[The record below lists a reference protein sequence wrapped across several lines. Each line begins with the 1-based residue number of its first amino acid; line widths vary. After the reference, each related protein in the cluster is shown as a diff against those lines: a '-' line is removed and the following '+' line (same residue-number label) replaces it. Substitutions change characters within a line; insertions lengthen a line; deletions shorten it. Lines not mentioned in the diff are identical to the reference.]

1 MPVALCFFLS
11 GAAALILQV
20 LWTRMLGHVFGATAL
35 AVSTTLTVFMAGLA
49 LGSHFGG
56 KYAHRLKRPLVAFA
70 ALETAV
76 GAYGL
81 LVPSLFE
88 MLPSLQ
94 RAVGLELGF
103 WGYAL
108 FRFVMVAL
116 ILALP
121 TTAMGATLPILA
133 QGVVKRSDEMASRV
147 GALYAANTFGAVLGA
162 FVAGFVLIPDYGI
175 TTTVYLA
182 AAIDLF
188 VAVLV
193 LLLFTVGGSKLLLT
207 RVRAQ
212 PADELLDEFEHDQA
226 PLPPTPARVQ
236 NVTLF
241 VFAASGAAAMA
252 MEVLWSR
259 AVGVVIGASTYS
271 FTLILT
277 TFLVGLASGAAITSA
292 YVERLKSPVRVL
304 AWVEIAVGATA
315 LLASALIDRAPF
327 WLLEAAQGPGITM
340 DGIYRTNFFIAAAI
354 TFPSTL
360 ALGAVMPLVVR
371 VLAPRGEGEA
381 GAIVGRAYAV
391 NTLGAIVGSF
401 AGGFLILPLLGVEY
415 GLLACAL
422 GSVALGVGLAV
433 SSGVQPKRFVIA
445 GALAVAFVMV
455 LPRWDV
461 RRWTAGMF
469 RMYLA
474 RTVYDEGWE
483 PYGKVIYHRDGVVT
497 TVTVEQQ
504 DDGVGVSL
512 KVNGKVDASDIGDMP
527 TQILSGLLPYL
538 LHEGPKDTLVIG
550 YGSGVT
556 PGAVLQAPVDTV
568 RVAEIEDAV
577 YEAANTHF
585 SHVNHAPHTHERCE
599 LHVDD
604 GRNFLLTRDDTYDI
618 IISEPSN
625 PWMSGAAS
633 LFTQDFFEIAKGRL
647 REGGVFLQWLQLYEL
662 APKNIHALVR
672 TFHSVFPYVLI
683 FTPDPTSNDTFL
695 IGAEHPLK
703 LSRARIQASLDNE
716 VLAKELLRAKVDHPD
731 DFFGLFML
739 GTDEVGPFV
748 GPGPINTD
756 DNALIEYA
764 APKDLLTYAVRDAA
778 VPFIEAARGQ
788 RLQMTKKYFE
798 GWSRSPEDLGRLGY
812 ALLQQG
818 RLQDARA
825 FAEEARAGG
834 HRTDR
839 LLRLVE
845 YVDEQDDEPVV
856 IANPETKNDEL
867 YAKVVFD
874 MTEGDDRNAL
884 ARLDEVEK
892 SEDRSLA
899 HRFLYAYLCYR
910 EGRLG
915 DAEYLIREV
924 MKDDLFVAQHPTT
937 LYYAGR
943 IAMYSGRFGEGLAFL
958 ERFDDTRLS
967 EQAQLPA
974 PK

>member
-1 MPVALCFFLS
+1 MPVAVCFFLS

-49 LGSHFGG
+49 LGSHVAG
-56 KYAHRLKRPLVAFA
+56 KHAHKLKRPLLAFA
-70 ALETAV
+70 VLETAV

-81 LVPSLFE
+81 LVPTLFGL
-88 MLPSLQ
+88 LPAVQ

-103 WGYAL
+103 WGYAV
-108 FRFVMVAL
+108 FRFVMVAV

-133 QGVVKRSDEMASRV
+133 QGVVKRSDEMAARV
-147 GALYAANTFGAVLGA
+147 GWLYAANTFGAVFGA
-162 FVAGFVLIPDYGI
+162 FVAGFVLIPELGI

-182 AAIDLF
+182 AAIDLC
-188 VAVLV
+188 VAGLV
-193 LLLFTVGGSKLLLT
+193 LGLFSLGGAELLL
-207 RVRAQ
+207 RRLRK
-212 PADELLDEFEHDQA
+212 PSNDELLEDIAHVEA
-226 PLPPTPARVQ
+226 PARTYPPRVQ
-236 NVTLF
+236 ATSLL
-241 VFAASGAAAMA
+241 VFAASGASAMA
-252 MEVLWSR
+252 MEVLWTR

-292 YVERLKSPVRVL
+292 YVSRIRDPVRAL
-304 AWVEIAVGATA
+304 AWIQVAVGATA
-315 LLASALIDRAPF
+315 LLASGLIDRAPF

-340 DGIYRTNFFIAAAI
+340 DGIYRTNFVIAAAI

-371 VLAPRGEGEA
+371 ILAPEGEA
-381 GAIVGRAYAV
+381 AAGQIVGRAYAV

-401 AGGFLILPLLGVEY
+401 AGGFVILPILGVEW
-415 GLLACAL
+415 GLLSAAL
-422 GSVALGVGLAV
+422 ASVGLGVL
-433 SSGVQPKRFVIA
+433 
-445 GALAVAFVMV
+445 LAFVSDLPRPRFAAAAAAAV
-455 LPRWDV
+455 LFVLVMPRWDV

-474 RTVYDEGWE
+474 RTVYDDGWA
-483 PYGKVIYHRDGVVT
+483 PYGEVIYHRDGIVT

-504 DDGVGVSL
+504 EDGIGVSL

-538 LHEGPKDTLVIG
+538 LHEGPEDALVIG

-556 PGAVLQAPVDTV
+556 PGAVLQAPVKTV
-568 RVAEIEDAV
+568 RVAEIEEAV

-585 SHVNHAPHTHERCE
+585 SHVNHAPDTDARCT

-604 GRNFLLTRDDTYDI
+604 GRNFLLTRDETYDI

-662 APKNIHALVR
+662 APENIHALVR
-672 TFHSVFPYVLI
+672 TFASVFPHVLV

-695 IGAEHPLK
+695 VGAEHPLRLK
-703 LSRARIQASLDNE
+703 RGRVEEALQDERLRPE
-716 VLAKELLRAKVDHPD
+716 LARAKIDDPD
-731 DFFGLFML
+731 DFFGLFLL

-764 APKDLLTYAVRDAA
+764 APKDLLTYAVRDAP
-778 VPFIEAARGQ
+778 VPFLEATKGE
-788 RLQMTKKYFE
+788 LLGMTEKYFE
-798 GWSRSPEDLGRLGY
+798 GWTFEGPMLAHL
-812 ALLQQG
+812 ALSLLKQG
-818 RLQDARA
+818 RLDDARH
-825 FAEEARAGG
+825 FAEVARERGEDVA
-834 HRTDR
+834 RTLR
-839 LLRLVE
+839 LLAYVE
-845 YVDEQDDEPVV
+845 EQDDEPVV
-856 IANPETKNDEL
+856 IANEDTKEDEL
-867 YAKVVFD
+867 YAQAVFD
-874 MTEGDDRNAL
+874 MTDGDDRNAL
-884 ARLDEVEK
+884 ARLDAVEG
-892 SEDRSLA
+892 SEKRSLA

-915 DAEYLIREV
+915 DAEFLIRDV
-924 MKDDLFVAQHPTT
+924 MADELFVAEHPTT

-943 IAMYSGRFGEGLAFL
+943 IAMYAGRFEEGVGFL
-958 ERFDDTRLS
+958 ERFDDARLS
-967 EQAQLPA
+967 EQAAVA